1 MRKFFLILER
11 FFPLLK
17 NSTIPALILGASVLT
32 FYGFTPLENQTLL
45 KAHYT
50 FYALSALIG
59 ILLIYFNCN
68 KPLFYVI
75 SIILSYMIITELKKY
90 LGETYITNAAYINL
104 SIILPLNLLM
114 FYNLEEKKF
123 FTKHN
128 TYWLILI
135 LVELTIIEHLSRRG
149 ISFEFVTD
157 ISSSAGGLPTLSKL
171 LFALTVIYFFLNSS
185 INGRILDTGLFFAA
199 IEIALSTA
207 YSDTAGGLIIFYT
220 AAMLTIFQ
228 SVCEHIYYV
237 SYHDLLT
244 GFSNRNAFL
253 RHAPTFPLKYSVG
266 LILIDDY
273 ERLSKIFGRHGISAL
288 IKMIS
293 LRLDELEN
301 EAQIYRYNVD
311 EFIILYRGQDKNE
324 AYEKTEQIRRG
335 IAGTEFCLRG
345 YNKPI
350 KLTVSGA
357 VSEKKRSD
365 ADAVEVIYR
374 ANKALQKANRFTQNI
389 TTKA

>member
-1 MRKFFLILER
+1 MRKFLLILER

-32 FYGFTPLENQTLL
+32 FYGFTPLDNQTLIN
-45 KAHYT
+45 AHYI
-50 FYALSALIG
+50 FYGLSAFIA
-59 ILLIYFNCN
+59 ILLIYFNTN
-68 KPLFYVI
+68 KPLFYVF
-75 SIILSYMIITELKKY
+75 SVTLSYMLITELKKY
-90 LGETYITNAAYINL
+90 LGTEYITNAAYINL
-104 SIILPLNLLM
+104 SIILPLNLLI
-114 FYNLEEKKF
+114 FYYLEEKKF
-123 FTKHN
+123 FNKHN

-135 LVELTIIEHLSRRG
+135 LLEFSLIEHLSRLG
-149 ISFEFVTD
+149 ISFDTLANINSASNGLPILSSLMFVIVLISFY
-157 ISSSAGGLPTLSKL
+157 ISSS
-171 LFALTVIYFFLNSS
+171 V
-185 INGRILDTGLFFAA
+185 NGRILDTGLFFAT
-199 IEIALSTA
+199 IEIALGTA
-207 YSDTAGGLIIFYT
+207 YSSTSNGLIIFYT

-228 SVCEHIYYV
+228 SVSEHIYYV

-253 RHAPTFPLKYSVG
+253 KHAPTFPLKYSVG

-273 ERLSKIFGRHGISAL
+273 ERLSKVFGRYGTSAL
-288 IKMIS
+288 LKMIS
-293 LRLDELEN
+293 LRMNELEGD
-301 EAQIYRYNVD
+301 AQIYRYNVD

-324 AYEKTEQIRRG
+324 AYNKTEQIRRG

-345 YNKPI
+345 YSKPI

-365 ADAVEVIYR
+365 ADAVEVIVR
-374 ANKALQKANRFTQNI
+374 ANKALQKTNRFTQNI